1 MSDLPN
7 RTYSEFPGISTRA
20 WEHPADRA
28 ALQTLRS
35 LKGFDS
41 ILKALAAL
49 LRGTPAPADVS
60 GDRDPGRRPSVQH
73 VEQHPPRLCPH
84 SGRSGDP

>member
-41 ILKALAAL
+41 
-49 LRGTPAPADVS
+49 
-60 GDRDPGRRPSVQH
+60 PSKHWQ
-73 VEQHPPRLCPH
+73 RCCGNA
-84 SGRSGDP
+84 STG